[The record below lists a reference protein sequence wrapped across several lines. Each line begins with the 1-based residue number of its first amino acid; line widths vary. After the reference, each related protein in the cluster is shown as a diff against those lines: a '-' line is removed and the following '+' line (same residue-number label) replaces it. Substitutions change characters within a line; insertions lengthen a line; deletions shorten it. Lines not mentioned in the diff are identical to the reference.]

1 MIKFQLKYKVLSIVF
16 FFYIADGTNNSK
28 DQLTGSLEDLNF
40 LNLPADVR

>member
-1 MIKFQLKYKVLSIVF
+1 MIFNS
-16 FFYIADGTNNSK
+16 AGGTTNSK